1 MHCYLFCVFELWKL
15 IFSPDNKCVTLCI
28 QKGTWRVH
36 VLVGYQ
42 EKCQFSMLF
51 LFPRTFFFFLFS
63 FIFCVCVKQILDL
76 QNLKQTNGAIKEIF
90 HGFSIFDKS
99 LVVLS
104 TSWVTLIGQTWPF
117 ILRRPLP
124 THWITSW
131 ITGGATWLLKATLW
145 TRLWLRRTSG
155 TWSGISSWWSAC
167 LPSLLWPCWWA
178 QSNLKGWSTL
188 MTPTTNTSRRTGL
201 LKNSRAMS

>member
-1 MHCYLFCVFELWKL
+1 ML
-15 IFSPDNKCVTLCI
+15 IKNSKVLLTQIKWIESSTLNENWI
-28 QKGTWRVH
+28 KE
-36 VLVGYQ
+36 Y
-42 EKCQFSMLF
+42 
-51 LFPRTFFFFLFS
+51 PRTSSLLFFLFFLLYILLYFLCLCQADFGFTGFKANKWGYKINFPFFS
-63 FIFCVCVKQILDL
+63 F
-76 QNLKQTNGAIKEIF
+76 
-90 HGFSIFDKS
+90 FDKS

-131 ITGGATWLLKATLW
+131 ITGGATWLLQATLW

-155 TWSGISSWWSAC
+155 TWSGISPWWSAC
-167 LPSLLWPCWWA
+167 LPSLLWPCWWT
-178 QSNLKGWSTL
+178 QSNLKGGSTL

-201 LKNSRAMS
+201 LKNSRAIS